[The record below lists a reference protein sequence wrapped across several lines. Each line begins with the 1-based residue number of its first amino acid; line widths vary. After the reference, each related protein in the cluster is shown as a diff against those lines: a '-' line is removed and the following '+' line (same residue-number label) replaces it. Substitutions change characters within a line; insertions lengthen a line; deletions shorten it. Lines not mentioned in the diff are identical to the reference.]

1 MLGKNLMTLLREF
14 EVCIPML
21 QRDYAQGRRSQEHVA
36 RKFLDAIFKALESGE
51 VLHIDFVYG
60 YRQDCKFVLIDG
72 QQRLTTLWLLHLYLY
87 RKAGKLDAQSQKL
100 FERFSYATRPSSVEF
115 CRGLAREEFL
125 GEGAPS
131 AVIMDRSEL
140 FGEMGELKNDPTIKS
155 MMHMLDLIDLEAR
168 DKDTL
173 VLVEG
178 LDKITFDFF
187 DMGQFKLG
195 EELYIKM
202 NARGKQL
209 SDYENLKAFVEKD
222 LDISEESTKEVLK
235 RIDTRWSDYFYPK
248 KEEKLSFDERGAR
261 FDDRGRN
268 FLHYGAMFFHCK
280 EGLIG
285 EAEVLAMLEHQN
297 IDEFY
302 GVLQSVE
309 NLTWLDRTLELFILL
324 AEGGKFKEMLV
335 VERLEFLGRPS
346 FFDDEKKSQNHG
358 FGCLNYRET
367 SYLFALMWYMRGHI
381 VDEDDDASLRG
392 IDIVSLRD
400 FLKVSKHLIENH
412 RLDKPHHLVSFFELF
427 RFLSGCVEHD
437 SVYDFMASVP
447 YKSKFHTEIYGL
459 EACKAEL
466 ILRGRYDPDG
476 KNNWEGVL
484 DRTSNHPLL
493 LGRID
498 HLLNFSSPSFKDH
511 EPYKNKEYSSFDL
524 ERFQQYVRLSMQI
537 LDASFLKENL
547 ALLQRAWFSVG
558 DYGLYSTNWF
568 YGNCPSAV
576 GFRDREAW
584 NWLISG
590 KSDEKEPYFKRLLD
604 RLITYGAHGVSNEE
618 LCDIMQKVIDD
629 TDMEGRGWWEQILI
643 KQKGVFEFFDG
654 YKQKIFQ
661 QACRIRLFDVIRPRG
676 GGYFVWKAEL
686 LRGLRNTKDAV
697 DLLGYGFYNYCL
709 EEVGLDVGNL
719 EVREFGG
726 KKELRGL
733 VFEIA
738 DDGMDYKVVVQC
750 DGAESSIKIANNDPY
765 PINLYE
771 VEDIFEEFDAALESA
786 GLA

>member
-1 MLGKNLMTLLREF
+1 MLGKNLMTLLGEF

-51 VLHIDFVYG
+51 ALHIDFVYG
-60 YRQDCKFVLIDG
+60 YRQDCKFILIDG

-100 FERFSYATRPSSVEF
+100 FERFSYATRPSSAEF

-140 FGEMGELKNDPTIKS
+140 FGEMGALKNDPTIKS
-155 MMHMLDLIDLEAR
+155 MMHMLDLLDQEVGDR
-168 DKDTL
+168 DVGTM
-173 VLVEG
+173 VEN

-248 KEEKLSFDERGAR
+248 KEEKLSLDERGAR

-268 FLHYGAMFFHCK
+268 FLHYGAMFFHFK
-280 EGLIG
+280 EKLPAGK
-285 EAEVLAMLEHQN
+285 AEILEMLEHQN

-309 NLTWLDRTLELFILL
+309 NLTWLDRTLELFSLL
-324 AEGGKFKEMLV
+324 AEYEKFQEMLAGV
-335 VERLEFLGRPS
+335 RLEFLGKPS

-358 FGCLNYRET
+358 FGRLSYKTT
-367 SYLFALMWYMRGHI
+367 SYLFALMWYMQGHI
-381 VDEDDDASLRG
+381 VDEDDDTSLRG
-392 IDIVSLRD
+392 IDISSLAD
-400 FLKVSKHLIENH
+400 FLRVSKHLIENH
-412 RLDKPHHLVSFFELF
+412 RLDQPNFLVSFFELF

-447 YKSKFHTEIYGL
+447 YKSKFHAEIYAL
-459 EACKAEL
+459 EARKAEL
-466 ILRGRYDPDG
+466 ILRGRYDLDG

-484 DRTSNHPLL
+484 DRTSNHPVLV
-493 LGRID
+493 GWID
-498 HLLNFSSPSFKDH
+498 HLLNFSSPSFKAH
-511 EPYKNKEYSSFDL
+511 EPYKNKEYGDFDL
-524 ERFQQYVRLSMQI
+524 ERFQQYARLSMQI
-537 LDASFLKENL
+537 LDASFLEKNL

-568 YGNCPSAV
+568 YGNCPSA
-576 GFRDREAW
+576 GIRDREAW

-604 RLITYGAHGVSNEE
+604 RLITYGAHGASNEE
-618 LCDIMQKVIDD
+618 LRALMQKVIDD
-629 TDMEGRGWWEQILI
+629 ADVEGHGWWEQILI
-643 KQKGVFEFFDG
+643 KQKGVFEFFEE
-654 YKQKIFQ
+654 YRHKAFQ
-661 QACRIRLFDVIRPRG
+661 QACRIRFFEVGKAFSED
-676 GGYFVWKAEL
+676 YFIEKAEL